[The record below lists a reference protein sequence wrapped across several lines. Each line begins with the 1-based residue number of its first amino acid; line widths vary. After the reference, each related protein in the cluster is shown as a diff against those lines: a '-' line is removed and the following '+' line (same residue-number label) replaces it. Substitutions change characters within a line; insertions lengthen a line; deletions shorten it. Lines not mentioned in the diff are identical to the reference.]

1 MQNIS
6 ALPMMPPKATASL
19 TKKPLPPPPQPTTAP
34 RHYYEDID
42 QCTSADSKQKD
53 VPNSIRCFPPKQK
66 FNKPADATKKLLE
79 STSKSP
85 HNTQVNGNNEIHKKL
100 LEMEEKIGVILSR
113 LSQLEN
119 DVKLLKSKQLMDA
132 EPVPLVIHNDT
143 SPAQVFKNLYC
154 AFFLNI
160 TKERIYLHVIEVIK

>member
-1 MQNIS
+1 MI
-6 ALPMMPPKATASL
+6 PPKATASL

-42 QCTSADSKQKD
+42 QCTSADSKQKE
-53 VPNSIRCFPPKQK
+53 VPNSIGCFPPKQIS
-66 FNKPADATKKLLE
+66 NKLADVTKQSLE
-79 STSKSP
+79 STSKP
-85 HNTQVNGNNEIHKKL
+85 PLNTQVNGNNEIHKKL
-100 LEMEEKIGVILSR
+100 LEMEEKIEIILSR

-119 DVKLLKSKQLMDA
+119 DVKLLKSKQLDA

-154 AFFLNI
+154 ALKKLLQREGF
-160 TKERIYLHVIEVIK
+160 LHVIEVIKGATTTD